1 MLQMKGLKKEK
12 GVNDFVMLEPVTE
25 ETFMQNLQV
34 RFEDDTIYTYIGQVV
49 VSVNPYKQL
58 PLYNK
63 DFIELYRGRYS
74 YELPPHIYAVAAD
87 AHRDMFARKR
97 DQCIIISGESGAGKT
112 EASKLIMQYIAAVSG
127 HGRSEVERVKDQL
140 LQSNPVLEAFGNACT
155 NRNDNS
161 SRFGKYMDIQFNHTG
176 DPVGGRVTNYL
187 LEKSRVVYQTK
198 GERNFHAFYQVFA
211 GGLVK
216 GAPEDYHYVNQSG
229 VSKVKTIDDKKDF
242 EVVRSALKVIGFSPA
257 DISGLYN
264 VVCGIL
270 NLGNIEFTKQGDG
283 STAVSSAY
291 LEAAAAFLGTT
302 PAKLTSALTERTVA
316 ARGEQVKSK
325 ANVEQATY
333 ARDAYAKA
341 LYDRLF
347 SWLVTRINT
356 SIQYKPKYGEDMTVI
371 GVLDIYGFEIFESNS
386 FEQFCI
392 NYCNEKLQQIF
403 IELTLKAEQEE
414 YHREGIAWEE
424 VEFFNNAI
432 ICELIDSSTG
442 MIAQL
447 DEECM
452 RPGEATDMTYLAKL
466 NNRFKGHAHFESRE
480 LKVSDKTLPHDAFR
494 LKHYAGDVLYN
505 VTGFLDKNT
514 DSLFK
519 DLKAVSYHST
529 LPVLKDMFPDGAAID
544 AASKRPVTAGMG
556 FKTSLAELVTNLL
569 SKNPNYVRCVKPNSK
584 KSAGVFEQE
593 LVKHQV
599 RYLGLLE
606 NVRVRRA
613 GFAYRQTYEQWSGR
627 YKMLSPKTW
636 PHFNGSPLEASKH
649 IIEAMKLTPEE
660 YRLGKTK
667 VFIRSPKTLF
677 RIEEERDKS
686 FGKMARIIQRVY
698 RGWRTR
704 KWFVRYKAALR
715 IQWKFKEYKSR
726 KFFIMVGR
734 TYQDIAKK
742 PDYGKAIMPPTP
754 PPALA
759 RFAGFLRKMHLNWRA
774 RQIITK
780 LSADRQQFIRR
791 KIFTSGIFYGKK
803 PYNLNAPVKTNF
815 IPDAQQAAFKA
826 AEPRILAVDQ
836 EKSVLF
842 ATPVTKINRKGKPQP
857 RALVLT
863 EGNLFRLDPR
873 SFKVLKQYPLTA
885 VSGISMFSTR
895 DSVVIVHLN
904 LEADIVVDLA
914 AAGTPDA
921 LADFVVELLRAIT
934 KAGLKAPPVKVEKS
948 VSAKAYAANKTVTVA
963 SDPKATADKAL
974 VKASGAAW
982 QVLVAQV

>member
-283 STAVSSAY
+283 STAVSSPY

-347 SWLVTRINT
+347 S
-356 SIQYKPKYGEDMTVI
+356 
-371 GVLDIYGFEIFESNS
+371 
-386 FEQFCI
+386 
-392 NYCNEKLQQIF
+392 
-403 IELTLKAEQEE
+403 
-414 YHREGIAWEE
+414 
-424 VEFFNNAI
+424 
-432 ICELIDSSTG
+432 
-442 MIAQL
+442 
-447 DEECM
+447 
-452 RPGEATDMTYLAKL
+452 
-466 NNRFKGHAHFESRE
+466 
-480 LKVSDKTLPHDAFR
+480 
-494 LKHYAGDVLYN
+494 
-505 VTGFLDKNT
+505 
-514 DSLFK
+514 
-519 DLKAVSYHST
+519 
-529 LPVLKDMFPDGAAID
+529 
-544 AASKRPVTAGMG
+544 
-556 FKTSLAELVTNLL
+556 
-569 SKNPNYVRCVKPNSK
+569 
-584 KSAGVFEQE
+584 
-593 LVKHQV
+593 
-599 RYLGLLE
+599 
-606 NVRVRRA
+606 
-613 GFAYRQTYEQWSGR
+613 
-627 YKMLSPKTW
+627 
-636 PHFNGSPLEASKH
+636 
-649 IIEAMKLTPEE
+649 
-660 YRLGKTK
+660 
-667 VFIRSPKTLF
+667 
-677 RIEEERDKS
+677 
-686 FGKMARIIQRVY
+686 
-698 RGWRTR
+698 
-704 KWFVRYKAALR
+704 
-715 IQWKFKEYKSR
+715 
-726 KFFIMVGR
+726 
-734 TYQDIAKK
+734 
-742 PDYGKAIMPPTP
+742 
-754 PPALA
+754 
-759 RFAGFLRKMHLNWRA
+759 
-774 RQIITK
+774 
-780 LSADRQQFIRR
+780 
-791 KIFTSGIFYGKK
+791 
-803 PYNLNAPVKTNF
+803 
-815 IPDAQQAAFKA
+815 
-826 AEPRILAVDQ
+826 
-836 EKSVLF
+836 
-842 ATPVTKINRKGKPQP
+842 
-857 RALVLT
+857 
-863 EGNLFRLDPR
+863 
-873 SFKVLKQYPLTA
+873 
-885 VSGISMFSTR
+885 
-895 DSVVIVHLN
+895 
-904 LEADIVVDLA
+904 
-914 AAGTPDA
+914 
-921 LADFVVELLRAIT
+921 
-934 KAGLKAPPVKVEKS
+934 
-948 VSAKAYAANKTVTVA
+948 
-963 SDPKATADKAL
+963 
-974 VKASGAAW
+974 
-982 QVLVAQV
+982 